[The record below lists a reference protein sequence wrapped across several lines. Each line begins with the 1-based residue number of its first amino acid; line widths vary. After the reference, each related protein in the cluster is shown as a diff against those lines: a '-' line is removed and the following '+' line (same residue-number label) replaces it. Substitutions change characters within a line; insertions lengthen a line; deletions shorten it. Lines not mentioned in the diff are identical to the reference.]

1 MAEKWDQIVRDALA
15 NQDRIAQQRRKREL
29 RDSYIRIK
37 ALIPLSVLVGMCAF
51 YLMVSIYGWREITKT
66 LLSWI
71 VGATIVTAVIALMQ
85 KKGY

>member
-1 MAEKWDQIVRDALA
+1 MAEKWEQIVREALA
-15 NQDRIAQQRRKREL
+15 NQDRIAQERKKRER

-37 ALIPLSVLVGMCAF
+37 ALIPLSLIIGVGAF
-51 YLMVSIYGWREITKT
+51 YLMLSIYGWREITKT

-71 VGATIVTAVIALMQ
+71 VGATIVTTIIALMQ